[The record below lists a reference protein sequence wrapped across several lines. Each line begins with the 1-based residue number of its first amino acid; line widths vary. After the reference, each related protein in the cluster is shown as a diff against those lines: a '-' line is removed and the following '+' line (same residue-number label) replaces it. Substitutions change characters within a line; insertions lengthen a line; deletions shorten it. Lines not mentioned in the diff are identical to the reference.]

1 MNNKNIYYFY
11 SDFSELSLKYLYL
24 AKELDIFCINIDSK
38 QLRKKINFIDR
49 VPSVV
54 EKFENNLNIYQ
65 GVDAE
70 ICLKFQ
76 RSIEIVK
83 NKQNLKEKNRPG
95 RTLLKFPIKNEELE
109 NTVKKSVKEYTIM
122 DKVKLLTKER
132 ELING

>member
-1 MNNKNIYYFY
+1 MNNKNTYYFY
-11 SDFSELSLKYLYL
+11 SDFSECSIKYLNL

-54 EKFENNLNIYQ
+54 QKFETNLNIYQ

-70 ICLKFQ
+70 IFLKSK

-95 RTLLKFPIKNEELE
+95 RTLLKFPIKDEELE